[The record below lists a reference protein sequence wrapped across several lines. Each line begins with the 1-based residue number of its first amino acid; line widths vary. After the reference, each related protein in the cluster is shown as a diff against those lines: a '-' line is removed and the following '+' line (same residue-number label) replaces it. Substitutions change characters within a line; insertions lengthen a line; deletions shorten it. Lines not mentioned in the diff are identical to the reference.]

1 MDFDVLTL
9 ATPATSGLCSS
20 TDYFHVS
27 NIRSVS
33 IKTWLTSINTTLI
46 WQGTNA
52 AIDTDRQVEIDQHL
66 YHGTSIL
73 FTFTFIHKYS
83 VSSKSF
89 PQVETGSAVANEI
102 CGENSGSHM
111 YLEVQR
117 KTLEISLKRHLNII
131 EILWV
136 TQVLGGGKFKEK
148 NIRNIIEKASEY
160 HRNTLG
166 HRSIVGGKL

>member
-33 IKTWLTSINTTLI
+33 IKTWLTSINTILI

-52 AIDTDRQVEIDQHL
+52 AIDTDRQVEIDQD
-66 YHGTSIL
+66 YDHGTSVL
-73 FTFTFIHKYS
+73 FISTFIKTQ
-83 VSSKSF
+83 F
-89 PQVETGSAVANEI
+89 PPNLFHRLKLGPLSPTRSA
-102 CGENSGSHM
+102 G
-111 YLEVQR
+111 
-117 KTLEISLKRHLNII
+117 KTLGRICTWRWKVSLKRHLNII

-136 TQVLGGGKFKEK
+136 RQVL
-148 NIRNIIEKASEY
+148 A
-160 HRNTLG
+160 
-166 HRSIVGGKL
+166 GGKLQNKYH

>member
-33 IKTWLTSINTTLI
+33 IKTWLTSINTILI

-52 AIDTDRQVEIDQHL
+52 AIDTDRQGEIDQH
-66 YHGTSIL
+66 YDHGTSVL
-73 FTFTFIHKYS
+73 FISIFIKTQ
-83 VSSKSF
+83 F
-89 PQVETGSAVANEI
+89 PPNLFHRLKLGLLSPTRSAGKTLGRT
-102 CGENSGSHM
+102 CTWRWT
-111 YLEVQR
+111 VQR
-117 KTLEISLKRHLNII
+117 KNIITLKRHLNII

-136 TQVLGGGKFKEK
+136 RQAL
-148 NIRNIIEKASEY
+148 
-160 HRNTLG
+160 
-166 HRSIVGGKL
+166 VGGQL